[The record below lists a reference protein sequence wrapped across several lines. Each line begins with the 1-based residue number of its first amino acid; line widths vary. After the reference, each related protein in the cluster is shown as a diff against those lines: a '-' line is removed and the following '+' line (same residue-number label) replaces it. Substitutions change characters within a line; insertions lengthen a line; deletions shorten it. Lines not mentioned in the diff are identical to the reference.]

1 MITIARTASIAGK
14 MLLTAG
20 LLGAVAMS
28 IAYAGPLG
36 PQADLQAENDLVTH
50 VKKKVKGGKGG
61 KHHHHGHNHHID
73 VGVIVLGTGIAYCAG
88 TSASCEENY
97 GEGTNG
103 YWRCMRRAGCDW

>member
-1 MITIARTASIAGK
+1 MNVTLGK
-14 MLLTAG
+14 SGLVGKLLLTAS
-20 LLGAVAMS
+20 LLGAATLG
-28 IAYAGPLG
+28 IASAGPLG

-50 VKKKVKGGKGG
+50 VKKKGKGG
-61 KHHHHGHNHHID
+61 KHHHHGHNHHIG

-88 TSASCEENY
+88 TSSSCAENY